1 MTVTIGQEA
10 INVLVLVFK
19 IVSYVLMLLNQVHF
33 ALLAEMV
40 RFIHKANQARETSS
54 SSRYVLIG

>member
-40 RFIHKANQARETSS
+40 RFIHKANQAR
-54 SSRYVLIG
+54 RQ